1 MYNRRFTFS
10 GQPPIRKRANLLH
23 VLSHPPDLCAQVVTA
38 LLKEHADNGRGSGIG
53 SGSGKA
59 MTPAWSR
66 TRSADSASAGPGKQ
80 RITNRYVPPAARK
93 YSSPVAAAVEAPGSG
108 DDEDSDYG
116 GGGGGGAFRPWRRR
130 TSTWS
135 GISEERGPDVGEDGR
150 ATGDDADA
158 LVAGGG
164 FAAVLRAGRR
174 ASTGAEGSAGGR
186 GGAGVGATSGGV
198 SGGLLSRADFED
210 THPDVFSAGDDWGGL
225 SFDGSHHTT
234 TVGTNRA
241 DA

>member
-1 MYNRRFTFS
+1 MHNRRVNFS
-10 GQPPIRKRANLLH
+10 GQPPIRNRANLLY
-23 VLSHPPDLCAQVVTA
+23 VLSYPPDLCPQVVTA
-38 LLKEHADNGRGSGIG
+38 LLKERADNGRGSGSG
-53 SGSGKA
+53 SGSGKT

-80 RITNRYVPPAARK
+80 RITNRYVPPAARQ
-93 YSSPVAAAVEAPGSG
+93 YSSPVAATAEAPGSG
-108 DDEDSDYG
+108 DGEDSD
-116 GGGGGGAFRPWRRR
+116 GGGGAFRPWRRR

-135 GISEERGPDVGEDGR
+135 GLSEERGPDVGEDGR

-186 GGAGVGATSGGV
+186 GGAGAGATNGGV
-198 SGGLLSRADFED
+198 SGGLLSRADFDD
-210 THPDVFSAGDDWGGL
+210 THPDVFSVGDDWGGL
-225 SFDGSHHTT
+225 SFDGSQHTT